1 MQQSA
6 EKKVRY
12 KTHINTFNKY
22 IIYQKWALALIN

>member
-6 EKKVRY
+6 EKRVRY

-22 IIYQKWALALIN
+22 ILSIKNEL